1 MGVRKKVGTRQV
13 EHLLC
18 KPIIMDDYIWTY
30 DDFVE
35 VYTDGACPYNGQY
48 GAYAGIGVWW
58 NHDHPLNIS
67 DVVEGDKHSNNVAEI
82 QAAAKAVEVAIDEG
96 ITSLQGKEVENRMEL
111 EGLDRLCQQLE
122 EIRWNYVPGH
132 SNIIGND
139 EADRLAREG
148 AGLGW

>member
-1 MGVRKKVGTRQV
+1 
-13 EHLLC
+13 
-18 KPIIMDDYIWTY
+18 MDDYIWTY

-96 ITSLQGKEVENRMEL
+96 ITSLQVGTTT
-111 EGLDRLCQQLE
+111 
-122 EIRWNYVPGH
+122 I
-132 SNIIGND
+132 SF
-139 EADRLAREG
+139 
-148 AGLGW
+148 